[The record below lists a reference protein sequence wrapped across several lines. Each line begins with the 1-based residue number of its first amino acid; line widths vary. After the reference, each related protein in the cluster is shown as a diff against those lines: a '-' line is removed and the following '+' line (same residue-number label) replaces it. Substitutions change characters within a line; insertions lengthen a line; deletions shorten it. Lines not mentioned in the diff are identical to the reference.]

1 MGRPRKIISMQ
12 TGNIKKDV
20 RVKREYEES
29 LVKTDKDE
37 LGKLPSSVFLD
48 ATAKREYE
56 RVRKNLQ
63 SIDIIGNLD
72 RNSMIVYANAY
83 SMNLQALK
91 ETKKKDFCPT
101 VKTSSG
107 EKPNPVYTI
116 MEQAKKDMDSSGSAL
131 GMSAS
136 SRLKIAAEKAK
147 GQEENLMQMFGD
159 I

>member
-20 RVKREYEES
+20 RAKREYEES
-29 LVKTDKDE
+29 LIKTEGDE
-37 LGKLPSSVFLD
+37 LDKVPTSVFLD
-48 ATAKREYE
+48 ATAKKEYG
-56 RVRKNLQ
+56 RIKKNLE

-72 RNSMIVYANAY
+72 RNAMIVYANAY
-83 SMNLQALK
+83 SMYLQALK
-91 ETKKKDFCPT
+91 ETKKKDFTPI

-107 EKPNPVYTI
+107 EKPNPIYAI
-116 MEQAKKDMDSSGSAL
+116 LEQAKKDMETSGNAL

>member
-1 MGRPRKIISMQ
+1 MGRPRKIISLQ
-12 TGNIKKDV
+12 TGNIKKDI
-20 RVKREYEES
+20 RAKREYEES
-29 LVKTDKDE
+29 LIKTDKDE
-37 LGKLPSSVFLD
+37 LEKLPSSVFLD

-56 RVRKNLQ
+56 RVRKNLR

-83 SMNLQALK
+83 SMYLQALK
-91 ETKKKDFCPT
+91 ETKKKDFTPT

-107 EKPNPVYTI
+107 EKPNPVYAI
-116 MEQAKKDMDSSGSAL
+116 MEQAKKDMDTSGSAL

-136 SRLKIAAEKAK
+136 SRLKIASEKAK
-147 GQEENLMQMFGD
+147 GQEENLMQLFGD

>member
-1 MGRPRKIISMQ
+1 MARPRKIVSMQ

-20 RVKREYEES
+20 RAQREYEES
-29 LVKTDKDE
+29 LIKTDGDE
-37 LGKLPSSVFLD
+37 LDKVPSSVFLD
-48 ATAKREYE
+48 STAKKEYE
-56 RVRKNLQ
+56 RIRKNLQ

-83 SMNLQALK
+83 AMYLK
-91 ETKKKDFCPT
+91 TSKEIKKKDFKPVVT
-101 VKTSSG
+101 TSSG
-107 EKPNPVYTI
+107 EKPNPIYAI
-116 MEQAKKDMDSSGSAL
+116 LEQAKKDMETSGNAL

-147 GQEENLMQMFGD
+147 GQEENLMRMFGD

>member
-20 RVKREYEES
+20 RAKREYEES

-37 LGKLPSSVFLD
+37 LEKLPSSVFLD

-63 SIDIIGNLD
+63 SIDVIGNLD

-83 SMNLQALK
+83 SMYLHALK
-91 ETKKKDFCPT
+91 ETRKKDFCPT

-107 EKPNPVYTI
+107 EKPNPIYAI
-116 MEQAKKDMDSSGSAL
+116 MEQAKKDMDTSGSAL

-136 SRLKIAAEKAK
+136 SRLKIASEKAK

>member
-20 RVKREYEES
+20 RAKREYEES

-37 LGKLPSSVFLD
+37 LEKLPSSVFLD

-83 SMNLQALK
+83 SMYLQALK

-107 EKPNPVYTI
+107 EKPNPIYAI
-116 MEQAKKDMDSSGSAL
+116 LEQAKKDMDTSGSAL

-136 SRLKIAAEKAK
+136 SRLKIASEKAK

>member
-20 RVKREYEES
+20 RAKREYEES
-29 LVKTDKDE
+29 LIKTDKDE
-37 LGKLPSSVFLD
+37 LEKLPSSVFLD

-72 RNSMIVYANAY
+72 RNAMIVYANAY
-83 SMNLQALK
+83 SMYLQALK
-91 ETKKKDFCPT
+91 ETKKKDFTPT

-107 EKPNPVYTI
+107 EKPNPIYAI
-116 MEQAKKDMDSSGSAL
+116 LEQAKKDMDTSGSAL

-136 SRLKIAAEKAK
+136 SRLKIASEKAK

>member
-20 RVKREYEES
+20 RAKREYEES

-37 LGKLPSSVFLD
+37 LEKLPSSVFLD

-83 SMNLQALK
+83 SMYLQALK

-107 EKPNPVYTI
+107 KKPNPLYAI
-116 MEQAKKDMDSSGSAL
+116 LEQAKKDMDTSGSAL

-136 SRLKIAAEKAK
+136 SRLKIASEKAK
-147 GQEENLMQMFGD
+147 GQEENLVQLFGD

>member
-1 MGRPRKIISMQ
+1 MARPRKIISLQ

-20 RVKREYEES
+20 RARREYEES
-29 LVKTDKDE
+29 LIKTNGDE
-37 LGKLPSSVFLD
+37 LEKVPPSAFID
-48 ATAKREYE
+48 ATAKKEYE
-56 RVRKNLQ
+56 RIHKNLK

-72 RNSMIVYANAY
+72 RNAMIVYANAY
-83 SMNLQALK
+83 SMYLKALK
-91 ETKKKDFCPT
+91 ETRKKDFTPT

-107 EKPNPVYTI
+107 EKPNPIYAI
-116 MEQAKKDMDSSGSAL
+116 LEQAKKDMETSGNAL

>member
-20 RVKREYEES
+20 RAKREYEES

-37 LGKLPSSVFLD
+37 LEKLPSSVFLD

-83 SMNLQALK
+83 SIYLQALK

-107 EKPNPVYTI
+107 EKPNPVYAI
-116 MEQAKKDMDSSGSAL
+116 LEQAKKDMESSGSAL

-147 GQEENLMQMFGD
+147 GQEENLMQLFGD

>member
-20 RVKREYEES
+20 RAKREYEES

-37 LGKLPSSVFLD
+37 LEKLPSSVFLD

-83 SMNLQALK
+83 SMYLQALK

-107 EKPNPVYTI
+107 EKPNPVYAI
-116 MEQAKKDMDSSGSAL
+116 LEQAKKDMDTSGSAL

-136 SRLKIAAEKAK
+136 SRLKIASEKAK
-147 GQEENLMQMFGD
+147 GQEENLMQLFGD

>member
-1 MGRPRKIISMQ
+1 MGRPRKIISLQ

-20 RVKREYEES
+20 RAKREYEES
-29 LVKTDKDE
+29 LIKTDKDE
-37 LGKLPSSVFLD
+37 LEKLPSSVFLD

-83 SMNLQALK
+83 SMYLQALK

-107 EKPNPVYTI
+107 EKPNPIYAI
-116 MEQAKKDMDSSGSAL
+116 LEQAKKDMDTSGSAL

-136 SRLKIAAEKAK
+136 SRLKIASEKAK

>member
-1 MGRPRKIISMQ
+1 MQ

-20 RVKREYEES
+20 RAKREYEES

-37 LGKLPSSVFLD
+37 LEKLPSSVFLD

-72 RNSMIVYANAY
+72 RNSIIVYANAY
-83 SMNLQALK
+83 SMYLQALK

-107 EKPNPVYTI
+107 EKPNPIYAI
-116 MEQAKKDMDSSGSAL
+116 MEQAKKDMDTSGSAL

-136 SRLKIAAEKAK
+136 SRLKIASEKAK

>member
-1 MGRPRKIISMQ
+1 MARPRKIISLQ

-20 RVKREYEES
+20 RARREYEES

-37 LGKLPSSVFLD
+37 LEKVPPSVFID
-48 ATAKREYE
+48 TVAKKEYE
-56 RVRKNLQ
+56 RIHKNLK
-63 SIDIIGNLD
+63 SIEIIGNLD

-83 SMNLQALK
+83 AMYVQASK
-91 ETKKKDFCPT
+91 EIRKKNFTPI
-101 VKTSSG
+101 VITSSG
-107 EKPNPVYTI
+107 EKPNPIYAI
-116 MEQAKKDMDSSGSAL
+116 LEQAKKDMDSAGGAL

-147 GQEENLMQMFGD
+147 GQEENLMQIFGD

>member
-1 MGRPRKIISMQ
+1 MGRPRKIISFQ

-20 RVKREYEES
+20 RARREYEES
-29 LVKTDKDE
+29 LVKTDKNE
-37 LGKLPSSVFLD
+37 LEKLPSSVFLD

-72 RNSMIVYANAY
+72 RNAMIVYANAY
-83 SMNLQALK
+83 SIYLQALK

-107 EKPNPVYTI
+107 EKPNPIYAI
-116 MEQAKKDMDSSGSAL
+116 LEQAKKDMDTSGSAL

>member
-20 RVKREYEES
+20 RAKREYEES

-37 LGKLPSSVFLD
+37 LEKLPSSVFLD

-83 SMNLQALK
+83 SMYLQALK

-107 EKPNPVYTI
+107 EKPNPVYAI
-116 MEQAKKDMDSSGSAL
+116 LEQAKKDMDTSGSAL

-136 SRLKIAAEKAK
+136 SRLKIASEKAK

>member
-20 RVKREYEES
+20 RAKREYEES

-37 LGKLPSSVFLD
+37 LEKLPSSVFLD

-83 SMNLQALK
+83 SMYLQALK

-107 EKPNPVYTI
+107 EKPNPVYAI
-116 MEQAKKDMDSSGSAL
+116 LEQAKKDMDTSGSAL

>member
-20 RVKREYEES
+20 RAKREYEES

-37 LGKLPSSVFLD
+37 LEKLPSSVFLD
-48 ATAKREYE
+48 ATARREYE

-83 SMNLQALK
+83 SMYLQALK

-107 EKPNPVYTI
+107 EKPNPIYAI
-116 MEQAKKDMDSSGSAL
+116 LEQAKKDMDTSGSAL

-136 SRLKIAAEKAK
+136 SRLKIASEKAK
-147 GQEENLMQMFGD
+147 GQEENLVQLFGD

>member
-20 RVKREYEES
+20 RAKREYEES

-37 LGKLPSSVFLD
+37 LEKLPSSVFLD

-83 SMNLQALK
+83 SMYLQALK

-107 EKPNPVYTI
+107 EKPNPLYAI
-116 MEQAKKDMDSSGSAL
+116 LEQAKKDMDTSGSAL

-136 SRLKIAAEKAK
+136 SRLKIASEKAK
-147 GQEENLMQMFGD
+147 GQEENLVQLFGD

>member
-1 MGRPRKIISMQ
+1 MGRPRKIISLQ

-20 RVKREYEES
+20 RAKREYEES
-29 LVKTDKDE
+29 LIKTDKDE
-37 LGKLPSSVFLD
+37 LEKLPSSVFLD

-83 SMNLQALK
+83 SMYLQALK

-107 EKPNPVYTI
+107 EKPNPIYAI
-116 MEQAKKDMDSSGSAL
+116 MEQAKKDMDTSGSAL

>member
-12 TGNIKKDV
+12 TGNIKKNV
-20 RVKREYEES
+20 RAKREYEES

-37 LGKLPSSVFLD
+37 LEKLPSSVFLD

-83 SMNLQALK
+83 SMYLQALK

-107 EKPNPVYTI
+107 EKPNPVYAI
-116 MEQAKKDMDSSGSAL
+116 LEQAKKDMDTAGNAL

>member
-1 MGRPRKIISMQ
+1 MGRPRKIISLQ

-20 RVKREYEES
+20 RAKREYEES

-37 LGKLPSSVFLD
+37 LEKLPSSVFLD

-83 SMNLQALK
+83 SMYLQALK

-107 EKPNPVYTI
+107 EKPNPVYAI
-116 MEQAKKDMDSSGSAL
+116 MEQAKKDMDTSGSAL

-147 GQEENLMQMFGD
+147 GQEENLMQLFGD

>member
-20 RVKREYEES
+20 RAKREYEES

-37 LGKLPSSVFLD
+37 LEKLPSSVFLD

-83 SMNLQALK
+83 SMYLQALK

-107 EKPNPVYTI
+107 EKPNPVYAI

-136 SRLKIAAEKAK
+136 SRLKIASEKAK
-147 GQEENLMQMFGD
+147 GQEENLVQMFGD

>member
-1 MGRPRKIISMQ
+1 MGRPRKIISLQ

-20 RVKREYEES
+20 RAKREYEES
-29 LVKTDKDE
+29 LIKTDKDE
-37 LGKLPSSVFLD
+37 LEKLPSSVFLD

-83 SMNLQALK
+83 SMYLQALK

-107 EKPNPVYTI
+107 EKPNPIYAI
-116 MEQAKKDMDSSGSAL
+116 LEQAKKDMETSGSAL

>member
-1 MGRPRKIISMQ
+1 MARPRKIVSMQ

-20 RVKREYEES
+20 RAQREYEES
-29 LVKTDKDE
+29 LIKTDGDE
-37 LGKLPSSVFLD
+37 LDKVPPSVFLD
-48 ATAKREYE
+48 STAKKEYE
-56 RVRKNLQ
+56 RIRKNLQ

-83 SMNLQALK
+83 AMYLK
-91 ETKKKDFCPT
+91 TSKEIKKKDFKPVVT
-101 VKTSSG
+101 TSSG
-107 EKPNPVYTI
+107 EKQNPLYAVL
-116 MEQAKKDMDSSGSAL
+116 EQAKKDMETSGNAL

>member
-1 MGRPRKIISMQ
+1 MGRPRKIISLQ

-20 RVKREYEES
+20 RAKREYEES

-37 LGKLPSSVFLD
+37 LEKLPSSVFLD

-83 SMNLQALK
+83 SMYLQALK
-91 ETKKKDFCPT
+91 ETKKKDFCPI

-107 EKPNPVYTI
+107 EKPNPIFAI
-116 MEQAKKDMDSSGSAL
+116 MEQAKKDMDTSGSAL

-136 SRLKIAAEKAK
+136 SRLKIASEKAK
-147 GQEENLMQMFGD
+147 GQEKNLIQMFGD

>member
-20 RVKREYEES
+20 RAKREYEES
-29 LVKTDKDE
+29 LIKTDKDE
-37 LGKLPSSVFLD
+37 LEKLPSSVFLD

-83 SMNLQALK
+83 SMYLQALK

-107 EKPNPVYTI
+107 EKPNPVYAI
-116 MEQAKKDMDSSGSAL
+116 LEQAKKDMETSGNAL

-147 GQEENLMQMFGD
+147 GQEENLMQMFGG

>member
-12 TGNIKKDV
+12 TGNIKKDI
-20 RVKREYEES
+20 RAKREYEES

-37 LGKLPSSVFLD
+37 LEKLPSSVFLD

-83 SMNLQALK
+83 SMYLQALK

-107 EKPNPVYTI
+107 EKPNPVYAI
-116 MEQAKKDMDSSGSAL
+116 LEQAKKDMDTSGSAL

-136 SRLKIAAEKAK
+136 SRLKIASEKAK

>member
-1 MGRPRKIISMQ
+1 MGRPRKIISLQ

-20 RVKREYEES
+20 RAKREYEES

-37 LGKLPSSVFLD
+37 LEKLPSSVFLD

-83 SMNLQALK
+83 SMYLQALK
-91 ETKKKDFCPT
+91 ETKKKDFRPT

-107 EKPNPVYTI
+107 EKPNPIYAI
-116 MEQAKKDMDSSGSAL
+116 LEQAKKDMDTSGSAL
-131 GMSAS
+131 GMPAS
-136 SRLKIAAEKAK
+136 SRLKIASEKAK

>member
-1 MGRPRKIISMQ
+1 MSGQKE
-12 TGNIKKDV
+12 N
-20 RVKREYEES
+20 
-29 LVKTDKDE
+29 KDE
-37 LGKLPSSVFLD
+37 LEKLHSSVFLD

-83 SMNLQALK
+83 SMYLQALK

-107 EKPNPVYTI
+107 EKPNPIYAI

>member
-20 RVKREYEES
+20 RAKREYEES
-29 LVKTDKDE
+29 LIKTDKDE
-37 LGKLPSSVFLD
+37 LEKLPSSVFLD

-83 SMNLQALK
+83 SMYLQALK

-107 EKPNPVYTI
+107 EKPNPIYAI
-116 MEQAKKDMDSSGSAL
+116 MEQAKKDMDTSGSAL

-136 SRLKIAAEKAK
+136 SRLKIASEKAK
-147 GQEENLMQMFGD
+147 GQEENLMQLFGD

>member
-1 MGRPRKIISMQ
+1 MGRPRKIISLQ

-20 RVKREYEES
+20 RAKREYEES
-29 LVKTDKDE
+29 LIKTDKDE
-37 LGKLPSSVFLD
+37 LEKLPSSVFLD

-83 SMNLQALK
+83 SMYLQALK
-91 ETKKKDFCPT
+91 ETKKKDFTPT

-107 EKPNPVYTI
+107 EKPNPVYAI
-116 MEQAKKDMDSSGSAL
+116 MEQAKKDMDTSGSAL

-136 SRLKIAAEKAK
+136 SRLKIASEKAK
-147 GQEENLMQMFGD
+147 GQEENLMQLFGD

>member
-20 RVKREYEES
+20 RAKREYEES
-29 LVKTDKDE
+29 LVKTGKDE
-37 LGKLPSSVFLD
+37 LEKLPSSVFLD

-83 SMNLQALK
+83 SMYLQALK

-107 EKPNPVYTI
+107 EKPNSIYAI
-116 MEQAKKDMDSSGSAL
+116 LEQAKKDMDTSGSAL

-136 SRLKIAAEKAK
+136 SRLKIASEKAK

>member
-1 MGRPRKIISMQ
+1 MGRPRKIISLQ

-20 RVKREYEES
+20 RAKREYEES
-29 LVKTDKDE
+29 LIKTDKDE
-37 LGKLPSSVFLD
+37 LEKLPSSVFLD

-83 SMNLQALK
+83 SMYLQALK

-107 EKPNPVYTI
+107 EKPNPIYAI
-116 MEQAKKDMDSSGSAL
+116 MEQAKKDMDTSGSAL

-136 SRLKIAAEKAK
+136 SRLKIASEKAK

>member
-1 MGRPRKIISMQ
+1 MARPRKIISMQ

-20 RVKREYEES
+20 RARREYEES
-29 LVKTDKDE
+29 LIKTDGDE
-37 LGKLPSSVFLD
+37 LEKVPPSVFID
-48 ATAKREYE
+48 AIAKKEYE
-56 RVRKNLQ
+56 RIRKNLK
-63 SIDIIGNLD
+63 SIEIIGNLD

-83 SMNLQALK
+83 SMYMRASK
-91 ETKKKDFCPT
+91 EIKKKDFEP
-101 VKTSSG
+101 VVETSSG
-107 EKPNPVYTI
+107 KKPNPMYAI
-116 MEQAKKDMDSSGSAL
+116 LEQAKKDMDTAGNAL